1 MNNISIVG
9 NIGRDIETR
18 TTGSGKTV
26 VNFSV
31 GVKNTRKDREGQYGT
46 SWFNVQ
52 CWGREAEFAQNFFE
66 KGMRVGV
73 CGPFEE
79 REYTDKDGNQK
90 RVWDLHAN
98 SVESLQPRP
107 TDGPKMSH
115 TSGNPGAGKPST
127 TNEEYD
133 PFADD

>member
-31 GVKNTRKDREGQYGT
+31 GVRNSRKDKDGQYGT
-46 SWFNVQ
+46 SWFNVHA
-52 CWGREAEFAQNFFE
+52 WGQTAEFVSNHLE

-73 CGPFEE
+73 CGSFEQ
-79 REYTDKDGNQK
+79 REYEKDGERK
-90 RVWDLHAN
+90 VVWDLHAS

-107 TDGPKMSH
+107 SQDNPASAKASPK
-115 TSGNPGAGKPST
+115 PKST
-127 TNEEYD
+127 EDYD